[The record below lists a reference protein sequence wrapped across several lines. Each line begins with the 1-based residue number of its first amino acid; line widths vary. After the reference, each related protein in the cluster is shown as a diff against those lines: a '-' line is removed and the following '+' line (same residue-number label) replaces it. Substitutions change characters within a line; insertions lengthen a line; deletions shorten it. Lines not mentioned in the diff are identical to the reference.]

1 MQRFILVR
9 TFHSLVALW
18 VISIIVFALI
28 RASGSPADALLD
40 SEWMSEEQMAALEDY
55 WGVNDPLLDQYI
67 SYIGKIFTG
76 DFGDSFTHQGYTVRE
91 LIGERFPNTLQ
102 LAGFAMLISVV
113 LAVPLGVLSAVKKDT
128 PPDIGGKIVALL
140 GQSLPS
146 FWTGIVL
153 IWIFAVILDWVPTSG
168 KGGIDHMILP
178 GITLGWFSVAALM
191 RLIRSSM
198 LEVLDSEYVKLAR
211 IKGIPEWKVVWKHCL
226 RNAAITPLTYFGVF
240 SAAVLTGSIVT
251 ETVFAWPGMGALIL
265 DGVRD
270 RDFAVVQTV
279 TLFFA
284 SMFIGANLLVDILY
298 AYLDPRIR
306 YG

>member
-9 TFHSLVALW
+9 TFHSLIALW

-40 SEWMSEEQMAALEDY
+40 SEWMSAEQMEAMEEY
-55 WGVNDPLLDQYI
+55 WGVNDPLLDQYF
-67 SYIGKIFTG
+67 SYLGKIVTG
-76 DFGDSFTHQGYTVRE
+76 NFGESFTHQGYTVRE
-91 LIGERFPNTLQ
+91 LIANRFPNTLQ
-102 LAGFAMLISVV
+102 LAGIAMLLSVV
-113 LAVPLGVLSAVKKDT
+113 MAVPIGVLSALKKDT
-128 PPDIGGKIVALL
+128 PTDFGGKIVALL

-153 IWIFAVILDWVPTSG
+153 IWIFAVKLGWVPTSG

-191 RLIRSSM
+191 RLVRSSM
-198 LEVLDSEYVKLAR
+198 LENLDSEYVKLAR
-211 IKGIPEWKVVWKHCL
+211 IKGIREWKVVWKHCL
-226 RNAAITPLTYFGVF
+226 RNAAIAPLTYFGVF
-240 SAAVLTGSIVT
+240 SAAILTGSIIT

-265 DGVRD
+265 QGVRD
-270 RDFAVVQTV
+270 RDYAVVQTV

-284 SMFIGANLLVDILY
+284 FMFIGANLLVDILY

-306 YG
+306 YR

>member
-9 TFHSLVALW
+9 TFHSLIALW

-40 SEWMSEEQMAALEDY
+40 SEWMSAEQMEAMEEY
-55 WGVNDPLLDQYI
+55 WGVNDPLLDQYF
-67 SYIGKIFTG
+67 SYLGKIVTG
-76 DFGDSFTHQGYTVRE
+76 NFGESFTHQGYTVRE
-91 LIGERFPNTLQ
+91 LIANRFPNTLQ
-102 LAGFAMLISVV
+102 LAGIAMLLSVV
-113 LAVPLGVLSAVKKDT
+113 MAVPIGVLSALKKDT
-128 PPDIGGKIVALL
+128 PADFGGKIVALL

-153 IWIFAVILDWVPTSG
+153 IWIFAVKLGWVPTSG

-191 RLIRSSM
+191 RLVRSSM
-198 LEVLDSEYVKLAR
+198 LENLDSEYVKLAR
-211 IKGIPEWKVVWKHCL
+211 IKGIREWKVVWKHCL
-226 RNAAITPLTYFGVF
+226 RNAAIAPLTYFGVF
-240 SAAVLTGSIVT
+240 SAAILTGSIIT

-265 DGVRD
+265 QGVRD
-270 RDFAVVQTV
+270 RDYAVVQTV

-284 SMFIGANLLVDILY
+284 FMFIGANLLVDILY

-306 YG
+306 YR

>member
-9 TFHSLVALW
+9 TFHSLIALW

-40 SEWMSEEQMAALEDY
+40 SEWMSAEQMEAMEEY
-55 WGVNDPLLDQYI
+55 WGVNDPLLDQYF
-67 SYIGKIFTG
+67 SYLGKIVTG
-76 DFGDSFTHQGYTVRE
+76 NFGESFTHQGYTVRE
-91 LIGERFPNTLQ
+91 LIANRFPNTLP
-102 LAGFAMLISVV
+102 LAGIAMLLSVV
-113 LAVPLGVLSAVKKDT
+113 MAVPIGVLSALKKDT
-128 PPDIGGKIVALL
+128 PTDFGGKIVALL

-153 IWIFAVILDWVPTSG
+153 IWIFAVKLGWVPTSG

-191 RLIRSSM
+191 RLVRSSM
-198 LEVLDSEYVKLAR
+198 LENLDSEYVKLAR
-211 IKGIPEWKVVWKHCL
+211 IKGIREWKVVWKHCL
-226 RNAAITPLTYFGVF
+226 RNAAIAPLTYFGVF
-240 SAAVLTGSIVT
+240 SAAILTGSIIT

-265 DGVRD
+265 QGVRD
-270 RDFAVVQTV
+270 RDYAVVQTV

-284 SMFIGANLLVDILY
+284 FMFIGANLLVDILY

-306 YG
+306 YR